1 MFQGQEGFILAEA
14 LVASVI
20 VSVALAAIAGMFI
33 CSLQTTAIA
42 AEYTTAA
49 NLAQEKM
56 ELLAAMDPAV
66 FPAATFNDE
75 KIPLN
80 HRLFFR
86 QTIIDVRS
94 DLDAGNG
101 LIQATVRVS
110 WQESGKPFDIS
121 LQNYFVR
128 TNFSQYP

>member
-1 MFQGQEGFILAEA
+1 MFQGQKGFILAEA

-33 CSLQTTAIA
+33 CSLQANAIA
-42 AEYTTAA
+42 ADYTTAA

-66 FPAATFNDE
+66 LFSTTFNDE
-75 KIPLN
+75 EISLN
-80 HRLFFR
+80 NILFFR
-86 QTIIDVRS
+86 RTVIQVRS
-94 DLDAGNG
+94 DLDAGNR
-101 LIQATVRVS
+101 LIQATVQVS
-110 WQESGKPFDIS
+110 WHTAGKPFHVS

>member
-1 MFQGQEGFILAEA
+1 LLQGQEGFILAEA

-20 VSVALAAIAGMFI
+20 VSVALAAIAGIFI
-33 CSLQTTAIA
+33 CSLQATAIA
-42 AEYTTAA
+42 ADYTTAT

-66 FPAATFNDE
+66 LPIATFNDE
-75 KIPLN
+75 KILLN
-80 HRLFFR
+80 HMLFFR
-86 QTIIDVRS
+86 QTIIGVRS

-128 TNFSQYP
+128 ANFSQYP